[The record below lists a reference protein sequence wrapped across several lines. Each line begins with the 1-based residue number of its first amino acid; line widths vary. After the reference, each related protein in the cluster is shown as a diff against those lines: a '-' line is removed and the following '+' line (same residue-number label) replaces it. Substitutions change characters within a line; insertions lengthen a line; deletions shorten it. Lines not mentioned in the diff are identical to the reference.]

1 MIMPIPLK
9 PQEKKNG
16 YIYLVLSLFVLPVLI
31 QLLGATLSMDAAQ
44 INFVYYAVNFTA
56 VMCLFGRFLFGNLL
70 VALDR
75 VFPVIWFAVLS
86 YLGYDTVGELVNML
100 IYSISPSFANL
111 NDAAVTTMVLTNPLF
126 AFAVIALVPVAEET
140 LYRGLIFR
148 GLYDR
153 APVAAYLVSMAVF
166 SAIHVSG
173 YIGTLSPLH
182 LALSFLQYLPAGY
195 CLCFAYRRSGT
206 ILCPIFVHMA
216 INAVSVLALMR

>member
-1 MIMPIPLK
+1 MPIALK
-9 PQEKKNG
+9 PEEKKNG
-16 YIYLVLSLFVLPVLI
+16 LIYLVLSLFLLPVVI
-31 QLLGATLSMDAAQ
+31 SFLGDILSLDAAQ
-44 INFVYYAVNFTA
+44 TNLVYYAVNFTA
-56 VMCLFGRFLFGNLL
+56 VVCLFGRFLFGNLL

-75 VFPVIWFAVLS
+75 VFPVVWFAILA
-86 YLGYDTVGELVNML
+86 YLGYETVGNLVNLL

-111 NDAAVTTMVLTNPLF
+111 NDGAVTTMVLTNPLF
-126 AFAVIALVPVAEET
+126 AFAVVALVPVTEET
-140 LYRGLIFR
+140 LFRGLVFR

-153 APVAAYLVSMAVF
+153 APVAAYLVSMVLFA
-166 SAIHVSG
+166 AIHVSG

-216 INAVSVLALMR
+216 INALSVFALMR